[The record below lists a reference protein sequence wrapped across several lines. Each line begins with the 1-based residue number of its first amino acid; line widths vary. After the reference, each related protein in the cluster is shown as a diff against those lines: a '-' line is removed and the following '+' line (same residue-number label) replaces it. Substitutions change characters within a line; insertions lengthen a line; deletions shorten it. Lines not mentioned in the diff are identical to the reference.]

1 LRNSDFKF
9 AIRNSQFALENNMPR
24 RRVAERRAVL
34 PDPVYSSALVT
45 KFINGIMWGGKRS
58 IAENIF
64 YDALRQ
70 VGEKTGEEPLKVF
83 KRAIENVRPT
93 VEVKSRR
100 VGGSTYQVPVEVHQE
115 RRGALAIRWIVSY
128 ARGRGEKT
136 MTDRLTGEL
145 LDAANNRGNAVKKKE
160 DTHRMA
166 DANKAFAH
174 YKW

>member
-1 LRNSDFKF
+1 
-9 AIRNSQFALENNMPR
+9 MPR
-24 RRVAERRAVL
+24 RRVAQRRDVL
-34 PDPVYSSALVT
+34 PDPVYNNPLVT
-45 KFINGIMWGGKRS
+45 KFINGVMLGGKKS
-58 IAENIF
+58 TAEAIF
-64 YDALRQ
+64 YKALTQ
-70 VGEKTGEEPLKVF
+70 IGEKAGDEPLKVF

-100 VGGSTYQVPVEVHQE
+100 VGGSTYQVPLEVHQE
-115 RRGALAIRWIVSY
+115 RRGALAIRWIVQY
-128 ARGRGEKT
+128 ARGRGEKS
-136 MTDRLTGEL
+136 MVDRLAGEL

>member
-1 LRNSDFKF
+1 
-9 AIRNSQFALENNMPR
+9 MPR

-34 PDPVYSSALVT
+34 PDPVYNSPLVT

-58 IAENIF
+58 LAERTF

-70 VGEKTGEEPLKVF
+70 VGDKAGDEPLKVF

-100 VGGSTYQVPVEVHQE
+100 VGGSTYQVPIEVPQE
-115 RRGALAIRWIVSY
+115 RRGSLAIRWITAA
-128 ARGRGEKT
+128 ARARGEKT
-136 MTDRLTGEL
+136 MIDRLAGEL
-145 LDAANNRGNAVKKKE
+145 LDAANNRGNAMKKKD

-166 DANKAFAH
+166 EANKAFAH